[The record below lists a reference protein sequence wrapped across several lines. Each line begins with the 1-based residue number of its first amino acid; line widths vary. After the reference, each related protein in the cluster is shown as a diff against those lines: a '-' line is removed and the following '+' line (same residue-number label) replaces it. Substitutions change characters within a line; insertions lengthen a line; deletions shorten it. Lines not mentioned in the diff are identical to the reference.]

1 MQQQVGGRKILNWLL
16 SDWMAIIVI
25 IVWLVFIFV
34 ILFSS
39 LVFKNMVLKII
50 SAALMLTLL
59 ISIPCIGHSDWN
71 REYKLKAG
79 INNLRLED
87 MTIYSDKNAV
97 KEIIAS
103 PHPIQINTSSGLK
116 IQNEGSTL
124 FFTQVVQIEDKS
136 YSIRMA
142 CYMYPLAWTPYQ
154 TWEVNLIRR
163 A

>member
-1 MQQQVGGRKILNWLL
+1 MQQRVGGRKILNWLL
-16 SDWMAIIVI
+16 SDWMASIVI
-25 IVWLVFIFV
+25 IVLFMVIFV

-39 LVFKNMVLKII
+39 LMFKNMVIKII
-50 SAALMLTLL
+50 SAALILTLL

-87 MTIYSDKNAV
+87 ITIYSDKNAV
-97 KEIIAS
+97 KEIISS
-103 PHPIQINTSSGLK
+103 PRPIQINTSSGLK

-136 YSIRMA
+136 YSIRMV
-142 CYMYPLAWTPYQ
+142 CYMYPLTWTPYQ